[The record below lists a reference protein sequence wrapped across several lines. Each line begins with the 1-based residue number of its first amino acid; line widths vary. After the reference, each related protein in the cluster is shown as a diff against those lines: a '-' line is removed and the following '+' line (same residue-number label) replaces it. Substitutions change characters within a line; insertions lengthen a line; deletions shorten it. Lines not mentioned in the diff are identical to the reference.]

1 MQKRVY
7 ETPALVR
14 AGSFSERTGIG
25 DKKGPRDRIA
35 RRWFP

>member
-25 DKKGPRDRIA
+25 DRKGPRDHIS